1 MEFESSTKWMRLSMA
16 SDALTSHRT
25 RHGACH
31 EGTGCNGHG
40 ITRLRVEQMTT
51 APPNWQSGKCD
62 SSTLG
67 RHDSGLGVCK
77 TVREFLPSPLT
88 VFKKKKKRKKEKIFA
103 AAGGNGGFGGGFG
116 RGGRFGGCGGS
127 GRGGNDG
134 NGGRWGG
141 GSRRHPAGVDKKAR
155 GASNRLRQRAN
166 LIDYLQ
172 ALRLEAAAVQRQLE
186 TLDEEER
193 LAAMATTAV
202 TTTATTT
209 AAALI

>member
-77 TVREFLPSPLT
+77 VSISIFSLLPSFLLSS
-88 VFKKKKKRKKEKIFA
+88 VSSVQDLIFA

-186 TLDEEER
+186 TLGTLSPTLCR
-193 LAAMATTAV
+193 CLLLMCSR
-202 TTTATTT
+202 
-209 AAALI
+209 

>member
-77 TVREFLPSPLT
+77 VSISIFSLLPSFLLSS
-88 VFKKKKKRKKEKIFA
+88 VSSVQDLIFA

-155 GASNRLRQRAN
+155 GASNRLRQRAVSHC
-166 LIDYLQ
+166 
-172 ALRLEAAAVQRQLE
+172 ACSS
-186 TLDEEER
+186 T
-193 LAAMATTAV
+193 MANTS
-202 TTTATTT
+202 
-209 AAALI
+209 